1 MNSEHQS
8 PSDDHSLCSDHGGE
22 NPTVWDLPQV
32 PLGLKQEWLQLET
45 RRHFLGR
52 GVRALGFAGL
62 ATLLGKQMPSALANS
77 APAGGVPSLPM
88 PHYAPKAKRA
98 IYLFMAGSPSQFET
112 WDYKPALAD
121 MFDKDLPESVRG
133 GQVLTGMTASQARFP
148 IAPSIYKFARHGKAG
163 HWISELFPYTAKIAD
178 ELCVMKSLHTEA
190 INHEPAILQITTGNM
205 FPGRPSIGAWL
216 SYGLGAMNEE
226 LPTFVVM
233 TSKMPHRT
241 NVQALSNRLW
251 SSGFLSPEHAAVA
264 LRAGSD
270 PVLHLNNPAGIGGD
284 VRRAMIDGVNDL
296 NRQLFERVG
305 DPETNARIA
314 QYEMAFR
321 MQTSVPE
328 LADLSTEPQSTW
340 DLYGPKAKEP
350 GTFAYNCLMAR
361 RLAERGV
368 RFTQVFLRS
377 WDQHSR
383 LPENIKLMAED
394 SDRASYALV
403 TDLKR
408 RGLLDDTVVIWGGE
422 FGRTVYSQGTL
433 TPTNYGRD
441 HHPRCFSMWM
451 AGGGVKPGVSFGETD
466 DFSYNIVKD
475 PVHIRDLHATLLHL
489 FGLDHNKLSYK
500 HLGLDQRL
508 TGVLP
513 AQVIHDI
520 LA

>member
-1 MNSEHQS
+1 MNPSS
-8 PSDDHSLCSDHGGE
+8 PDHHLCSDHCGE
-22 NPTVWDLPQV
+22 NPTVWDLPHV
-32 PLGLKQEWLQLET
+32 PLGLKREWLDLET
-45 RRHFLGR
+45 RRHFLGQ
-52 GVRALGFAGL
+52 GVKALGWAGL
-62 ATLLGKQMPSALANS
+62 ATLLGRSAPNLLANAPIPG
-77 APAGGVPSLPM
+77 APAML

-98 IYLFMAGSPSQFET
+98 IYLFMAGSPSQIET

-121 MFDKDLPESVRG
+121 LFDKDLPESVRG
-133 GQVLTGMTASQARFP
+133 GQTLTGMTASQTRFP
-148 IAPSIYKFARHGKAG
+148 IAPSLYKFARQGKAG
-163 HWISELFPYTAKIAD
+163 RFVSELFPYTAKVSD
-178 ELCVMKSLHTEA
+178 ELCVIKSLHTDA
-190 INHEPAILQITTGNM
+190 INHEPAILQLTTGNM
-205 FPGRPSIGAWL
+205 FPGKPSIGSWL
-216 SYGLGAMNEE
+216 SYGLGAMNAE

-264 LRAGSD
+264 LRSGSD
-270 PVLHLNNPAGIGGD
+270 PVLYLNNPQGIASD

-305 DPETNARIA
+305 DPEINARIS

-328 LADLSTEPQSTW
+328 LTDFSNEPQSTW

-368 RFTQVFLRS
+368 RFTQIFLRS

-383 LPENIKLMAED
+383 LPTNIKLMAED
-394 SDRASYALV
+394 SDQPTYALV

-422 FGRTVYSQGTL
+422 FGRTVYSQGAL
-433 TPTNYGRD
+433 TPDNYGRD

-451 AGGGVKPGVSFGETD
+451 AGGGVKPGISYGETD
-466 DFSYNIVKD
+466 DFSYNIVKN
-475 PVHIRDLHATLLHL
+475 PMHIRDLHATILHL
-489 FGLDHNKLSYK
+489 FGLDHNKVSFK
-500 HLGLDQRL
+500 FQGLDQKL

-513 AQVIHDI
+513 SKVINDL

>member
-1 MNSEHQS
+1 MNAHDHQH
-8 PSDDHSLCSDHGGE
+8 DHCSDHGGE
-22 NPTVWDLPQV
+22 HPTVWDLPHV
-32 PLGLKQEWLQLET
+32 PLGLKREWLELET

-52 GVRALGFAGL
+52 GAKALGWAGL
-62 ATLLGKQMPSALANS
+62 ASILGRAAPNLLADTPT
-77 APAGGVPSLPM
+77 VPNF
-88 PHYAPKAKRA
+88 APKAKRA
-98 IYLFMAGSPSQFET
+98 IYLFMAGAPSQFET
-112 WDYKPALAD
+112 WDYKPALAR

-148 IAPSIYKFARHGKAG
+148 IAPSLYQFSQHGEAG
-163 HWISELFPYTAKIAD
+163 HWVSELFPYTAKIAD
-178 ELCVMKSLHTEA
+178 ELCVIKSLYTEA

-216 SYGLGAMNEE
+216 SYGLGAANDE

-233 TSKMPHRT
+233 TSKMPLRA

-251 SSGFLSPEHAAVA
+251 SSGFLSPEHAAVS
-264 LRAGSD
+264 LRAGND
-270 PVLHLNNPAGIGGD
+270 PVLYINNPKGIGHD

-305 DPETNARIA
+305 DPEINARIS

-328 LADLSTEPQSTW
+328 LADFSDEPESTW
-340 DLYGPKAKEP
+340 ELYGAKAKEP

-368 RFTQVFLRS
+368 RFSQIFLRS
-377 WDQHSR
+377 WDQHTN
-383 LPENIKLMAED
+383 LPNNIKVLAEE
-394 SDRASYALV
+394 SDQGTAALV

-408 RGLLDDTVVIWGGE
+408 RGMLDDTVVIWGGE

-433 TPTNYGRD
+433 KPDNYGRD

-466 DFSYNIVKD
+466 DFSYNIAKD
-475 PVHIRDLHATLLHL
+475 PVHIRDLHATILHL
-489 FGLDHNKLSYK
+489 FGIDHNKLSFK
-500 HLGLDQRL
+500 FQGLDQKL

-513 AQVIHDI
+513 AKVIDA
-520 LA
+520 LLV

>member
-1 MNSEHQS
+1 MNHD
-8 PSDDHSLCSDHGGE
+8 PSAHDHHDLCSDHGGE

-32 PLGLKQEWLQLET
+32 PLGLKQEWLNLET

-52 GVRALGFAGL
+52 GAKALGWAGL
-62 ATLLGKQMPSALANS
+62 ATILGRTAPNLLASSASPLGGLGLAPNF
-77 APAGGVPSLPM
+77 
-88 PHYAPKAKRA
+88 APKAKRA
-98 IYLFMAGSPSQFET
+98 IYLFMAGAPSQFET
-112 WDYKPALAD
+112 WDYKPALSD
-121 MFDKDLPESVRG
+121 MFDKDLPESVRS

-148 IAPSIYKFARHGKAG
+148 IAPSRYSFSQQGKAG
-163 HWISELFPYTAKIAD
+163 HWVSELFPYTGKIVD
-178 ELCVMKSLHTEA
+178 DLCVIKSLHTEA

-205 FPGRPSIGAWL
+205 FPGRPSLGAWL
-216 SYGLGAMNEE
+216 SYGLGAANDE

-233 TSKMPHRT
+233 TSKMPVRT

-251 SSGFLSPEHAAVA
+251 SSGFLSPEHAAVS

-270 PVLHLNNPAGIGGD
+270 PVLHINNPNGVDSGL
-284 VRRAMIDGVNDL
+284 RRAMIDGVNDL

-305 DPETNARIA
+305 DPEINARIS

-328 LADLSTEPQSTW
+328 LTDFSNEPQSTW

-368 RFTQVFLRS
+368 LFTQIFLRS
-377 WDQHSR
+377 WDNHSN
-383 LPENIKLMAED
+383 LPANIKALAED
-394 SDRASYALV
+394 SDRPTYALV

-422 FGRTVYSQGTL
+422 FGRTVYSQGVL
-433 TPTNYGRD
+433 RPDNYGRD

-451 AGGGVKPGVSFGETD
+451 AGGGVKPGISFGATD
-466 DFSYNIVKD
+466 DFSYNITKD

-489 FGLDHNKLSYK
+489 FGIDHHKLAFK
-500 HLGLDQRL
+500 FQGLDQKL

-513 AQVIHDI
+513 AKVIDGL

>member
-1 MNSEHQS
+1 MHSLE
-8 PSDDHSLCSDHGGE
+8 PSGTTDRDLCSDHGGE
-22 NPTVWDLPQV
+22 NPTVWHLPQV

-52 GVRALGFAGL
+52 GLQALSWAGL
-62 ATLLGKQMPSALANS
+62 ASLLGRGTSDALAAATTGRSAL
-77 APAGGVPSLPM
+77 V

-121 MFDKDLPESVRG
+121 MFDKDLPESVRS

-148 IAPSIYKFARHGKAG
+148 IAPSIYKFAQHGKCG
-163 HWISELFPYTAKIAD
+163 RWVSELFPYTAKVVD

-205 FPGRPSIGAWL
+205 FPGRPSLGAWL
-216 SYGLGAMNEE
+216 SYGLGAVNDE
-226 LPTFVVM
+226 LPTYVVM

-270 PVLHLNNPAGIGGD
+270 PVLHLNNPKGIGGD

-296 NRQLFERVG
+296 NRHLFERVG
-305 DPETNARIA
+305 DPEINARIS

-328 LADLSTEPQSTW
+328 LTDFSNEPQSTW

-377 WDQHSR
+377 WDQHSN
-383 LPENIKLMAED
+383 LPKNIRLMAED
-394 SDRASYALV
+394 SDQPTYALI

-408 RGLLDDTVVIWGGE
+408 RGLLDDTLVIWGGE
-422 FGRTVYSQGTL
+422 FGRTCYSQGTL
-433 TPTNYGRD
+433 TPENYGRD

-451 AGGGVKPGVSFGETD
+451 AGGGTKGGAIHGETD

-475 PVHIRDLHATLLHL
+475 PLHIRDFHATVLHL
-489 FGLDHNKLSYK
+489 LGFKHDRFSFKFQGLDA
-500 HLGLDQRL
+500 RL
-508 TGVLP
+508 TGVEEARVVKPL
-513 AQVIHDI
+513 